1 MPYHEGMTYNGD
13 MNDYASQ
20 LNSAYGGPS
29 IYQTAGSAGSWSDYL
44 PSADAMIKGGGLGL
58 LGLMGAGIGQNLF
71 GAPRA
76 TQTKYQPSAGQANSL
91 AMSQN
96 QLGAG
101 GNLFGLLQGALQ
113 RPSIPPELSLLAEQ
127 AFQPA
132 MGDIA
137 SQAIMSARR
146 RGFSGGA
153 NLLQEGPA
161 GAIAGPALADLQPQ
175 MAAAKLALYQNW
187 INNLMQAQQIPM
199 GLAQGY
205 RQAATAFQ
213 PTQVMQAPKPS
224 ILDTMGQIAPIL
236 SGIGSIFGS
245 IWK

>member
-1 MPYHEGMTYNGD
+1 MPGYSDGM
-13 MNDYASQ
+13 DYDF
-20 LNSAYGGPS
+20 YGKPQSSS
-29 IYQTAGSAGSWSDYL
+29 IYQTAGGAGPNWWWADYL
-44 PSADAMIKGGGLGL
+44 PSMPSADTLVKGGGLGL
-58 LGLMGAGIGQNLF
+58 LGLLGAGMGQSFF
-71 GAPRA
+71 GGGSRPTTTR
-76 TQTKYQPSAGQANSL
+76 TTTEPSAGQ
-91 AMSQN
+91 
-96 QLGAG
+96 
-101 GNLFGLLQGALQ
+101 QGAFSSLQ
-113 RPSIPPELSLLAEQ
+113 SAVAQPSLPPGLSLLAEQ

-236 SGIGSIFGS
+236 SGIGSIFGG